1 MPSTITFTSIYA
13 PFSSS
18 AEFLFHGGGPGTM
31 EFKLLPDFTGEFK
44 LGSDLHLMLQFD
56 GSAIMKDLMSA
67 GLQ

>member
-1 MPSTITFTSIYA
+1 
-13 PFSSS
+13 
-18 AEFLFHGGGPGTM
+18 M